1 MIIKYIK
8 SNYKLNDEIG
18 SEDIL
23 NEYKEFFL
31 KEYLTINEINLLQK
45 SIINDK
51 INNNIYNSILYYID
65 KFFLKYLIS
74 MTNIDKKYLNTIE
87 NKNFCNF
94 YIGVS
99 DDGNITGIPINVN
112 LIDNLMIDIKDKIEN
127 YYNDLIGLHITKNKG
142 VKMFIGNDIYYNY
155 DKILT
160 ILKEYTKIEIIEI
173 NLNNNKNHI
182 CEEYINYINNI
193 LIEEKIYLSKLYD
206 YKDLIKKKTVYNDSY
221 TGPFYKLIRNKL
233 IMSKFREYCSLD
245 NNIFDNIIKLLKEK
259 IIIQSD
265 VNNYLKNGQYI
276 PYSIYPNDLDKDNIL
291 SSNINIFLEEYNDFK
306 KIELQYNIKTNKFKE
321 RNPKRKLKSIL
332 NNISCFNEYLYNNK
346 NIVYIIIKISWIFV
360 KDKNLYIGYNDNNNI
375 KIIERTYEPDLKM
388 PCTIT
393 I

>member
-1 MIIKYIK
+1 MIIKHIY
-8 SNYKLNDEIG
+8 SDYKLNDSIG

-51 INNNIYNSILYYID
+51 LNNNIYNSILYYID

-74 MTNIDKKYLNTIE
+74 MANIDKKYLNTIE

-99 DDGNITGIPINVN
+99 DEGNITGIPINVN
-112 LIDNLMIDIKDKIEN
+112 LIDNLMIDIKNKINN
-127 YYNDLIGLHITKNKG
+127 YYNDLIGLHITKKKG

-155 DKILT
+155 DKILR
-160 ILKEYTKIEIIEI
+160 ILKEYTKIEIIKI
-173 NLNNNKNHI
+173 NSNNNKNHI

-206 YKDLIKKKTVYNDSY
+206 YKDLIKKKTVYNDNY
-221 TGPFYKLIRNKL
+221 TGPFYKLIRNEI

-276 PYSIYPNDLDKDNIL
+276 PYSIYPNELDKDHIL

-332 NNISCFNEYLYNNK
+332 NNISCFNQYLYNNK
-346 NIVYIIIKISWIFV
+346 DIIYIIIKISWIFV

-375 KIIERTYEPDLKM
+375 KIIERTYESDLKM